1 MSNGFP
7 GCGKLIAFILIAWI
21 SHEKEEGDEICFT
34 QLTEFDTLLL
44 NYLVLHYFEYERARR
59 RLFQKRVV
67 GVLMQFLKHEIRE
80 KYKLVKLL
88 HFCAFSLLLVSI
100 TM

>member
-1 MSNGFP
+1 LSNGFP

-44 NYLVLHYFEYERARR
+44 NYLVLHYMLYLCIF
-59 RLFQKRVV
+59 RLISLISLTRSTVYNSV
-67 GVLMQFLKHEIRE
+67 NLITWLLKLI
-80 KYKLVKLL
+80 VN
-88 HFCAFSLLLVSI
+88 
-100 TM
+100 